1 MTQQPPTHHAL
12 IGVILALGLGSGVV
26 LAEAETESESET
38 ATGLMLANTCAGCHG
53 TYGNSQGPA
62 TPSIA
67 AMDPIVFVET
77 MQYFRD
83 DETYSTVM
91 GRIARGYNDEELE
104 KMADYFHE
112 QEFAPAKQDFDQALV
127 DKGADLHDRFCEKC
141 HIEGGKAVPE
151 EEDYYILAGQ
161 WIPYLKYAMTDF
173 REERREMPKK
183 MKSKLDE
190 MLETNGEDSLAA
202 LWAFYASQQ

>member
-1 MTQQPPTHHAL
+1 MTKQPPTHAL
-12 IGVILALGLGSGVV
+12 IGAALAFGLSSGI
-26 LAEAETESESET
+26 AAAET
-38 ATGLMLANTCAGCHG
+38 ATGTMLAGTCAGCHG

-67 AMDPIVFVET
+67 AMDPIIFVET

-104 KMADYFHE
+104 KMAEYFHQ

-127 DKGADLHDRFCEKC
+127 DTGADLHERYCEKC

-161 WIPYLKYAMTDF
+161 WTPYLKYAMSDF
-173 REERREMPKK
+173 REERRDIPKK
-183 MKSKLDE
+183 MKSKLE
-190 MLETNGEDSLAA
+190 GMLETNGEDSLAA
-202 LWAFYASQQ
+202 LWAYYASQQ

>member
-1 MTQQPPTHHAL
+1 MTQQPSTRSAL
-12 IGVILALGLGSGVV
+12 FGAALALGLGSGAA
-26 LAEAETESESET
+26 LAET
-38 ATGLMLANTCAGCHG
+38 ATGTMLANTCAGCHG

-104 KMADYFHE
+104 KMAEYFHQ
-112 QEFAPAKQDFDQALV
+112 QEFAPAQQDFDQALV
-127 DKGADLHDRFCEKC
+127 ENGDDLHERYCEKC
-141 HIEGGKAVPE
+141 HIEGGKPVPE

-161 WIPYLKYAMTDF
+161 WTPYLKYAMSDF
-173 REERREMPKK
+173 RDERREIPKK
-183 MKSKLDE
+183 MARKLE
-190 MLETNGEDSLAA
+190 SLLEAEGEDGLAA
-202 LWAFYASQQ
+202 LWAYYASQQ

>member
-1 MTQQPPTHHAL
+1 MNQHPSLRTL
-12 IGVILALGLGSGVV
+12 IGAALLLGVGSSAA
-26 LAEAETESESET
+26 LAESEDTT
-38 ATGLMLANTCAGCHG
+38 AIGTMLANTCAGCHG
-53 TYGNSQGPA
+53 THGNSLGPA

-83 DETYSTVM
+83 DETYSTIM

-104 KMADYFHE
+104 KMAEYFH
-112 QEFAPAKQDFDQALV
+112 QQDFAPAQQDFDQALV
-127 DKGADLHDRFCEKC
+127 EAGSDLHEQYCEKC

-161 WIPYLKYAMTDF
+161 WTPYLKYAMSDF
-173 REERREMPKK
+173 RDERREIPKK
-183 MKSKLDE
+183 MKRKLE
-190 MLETNGEDSLAA
+190 SMLEAEGDDGLAA
-202 LWAFYASQQ
+202 LWAYYASQQ

>member
-1 MTQQPPTHHAL
+1 MTQQPPTRAL
-12 IGVILALGLGSGVV
+12 IGVALALGLGSGTAA
-26 LAEAETESESET
+26 LAEDAAETASGT
-38 ATGLMLANTCAGCHG
+38 MLADTCAGCHG
-53 TYGNSQGPA
+53 THGNSQGPA

-104 KMADYFHE
+104 KMAEYFHQ
-112 QEFAPAKQDFDQALV
+112 QEFVPAKQDFNQDLV
-127 DKGADLHDRFCEKC
+127 ELGADLHERYCEKC

-161 WIPYLKYAMTDF
+161 WTPYLKYAMTDF
-173 REERREMPKK
+173 DEERREIPKK
-183 MKSKLDE
+183 MKSKLEE
-190 MLETNGEDSLAA
+190 MLETNGDDSLAA
-202 LWAFYASQQ
+202 LWAYYASQQ